1 MLESAYPFHFIQ
13 KDEGNADGLLS
24 ISLYK
29 FKSTKSNLVYIVR
42 VEQYEYNI
50 GAQLLISG
58 MFRITTALK

>member
-42 VEQYEYNI
+42 VEQ
-50 GAQLLISG
+50 
-58 MFRITTALK
+58 